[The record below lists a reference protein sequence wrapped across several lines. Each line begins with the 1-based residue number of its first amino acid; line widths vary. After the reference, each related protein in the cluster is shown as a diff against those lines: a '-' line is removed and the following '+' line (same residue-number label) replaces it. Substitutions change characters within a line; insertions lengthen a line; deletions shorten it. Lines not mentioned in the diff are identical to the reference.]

1 MMAAR
6 TKVGGPGNSKRR
18 RRWEDRN
25 IGVSIHAEYLFSF
38 LLGKRGTH
46 GLAGW
51 QDTTSWRHLSH
62 KLVTQLER
70 YIAANIVTDRSHHS
84 DLEHAIQALHGA
96 VDNGGSDR
104 ESELVTRFAR
114 LCLLLI
120 GGVPNHWDRRIVNRP
135 EHYLL
140 SEHRSVHF
148 SQTPAQIACVIRTKY
163 LEQRNTV
170 LPKADAS
177 RLGQEYWRHR
187 RQRTDARFVAMFRQE
202 YPQEYLKL
210 FG

>member
-1 MMAAR
+1 MTAR
-6 TKVGGPGNSKRR
+6 TKRGGPGKAKQRR
-18 RRWEDRN
+18 RREDRD
-25 IGVSIHAEYLFSF
+25 IGVSLGAEYFFSF

-51 QDTTSWRHLSH
+51 EDTTSWRHLCH
-62 KLVTQLER
+62 KLVTQIDR
-70 YIAANIVTDRSHHS
+70 YIAANIVTDRSHHTA
-84 DLEHAIQALHGA
+84 LAQAIQALHGA

-120 GGVPNHWDRRIVNRP
+120 GDVPNHWDRRAVNLQ
-135 EHYLL
+135 EYYLL
-140 SEHRSVHF
+140 SERRSVHF
-148 SQTPAQIACVIRTKY
+148 SQTPAQIARVIWEQY
-163 LEQRNTV
+163 LAKRDTV
-170 LPKADAS
+170 LPEADAS
-177 RLGQEYWRHR
+177 RLEQTYRRHR
-187 RQRTDARFVAMFRQE
+187 AQRSDARFVAMFRQE

>member
-1 MMAAR
+1 MTAR
-6 TKVGGPGNSKRR
+6 TKRGGPGKAKQRR
-18 RRWEDRN
+18 RREDRD
-25 IGVSIHAEYLFSF
+25 IGVSLGAEYFFSF

-51 QDTTSWRHLSH
+51 EDTTSWRHLCH

-70 YIAANIVTDRSHHS
+70 YVTENIVTDRSHHIA
-84 DLEHAIQALHGA
+84 LAHAIQALHGA
-96 VDNGGSDR
+96 VDNSGSDR

-120 GGVPNHWDRRIVNRP
+120 GDVPNHWDRRVVNRP
-135 EHYLL
+135 EYYLL

-148 SQTPAQIACVIRTKY
+148 LQTPAQIALVIWEQY
-163 LEQRNTV
+163 LKQRDTV
-170 LPKADAS
+170 LPEADAS
-177 RLGQEYWRHR
+177 RLGHAYWRHR
-187 RQRTDARFVAMFRQE
+187 KQRSDARFVAIFKQE